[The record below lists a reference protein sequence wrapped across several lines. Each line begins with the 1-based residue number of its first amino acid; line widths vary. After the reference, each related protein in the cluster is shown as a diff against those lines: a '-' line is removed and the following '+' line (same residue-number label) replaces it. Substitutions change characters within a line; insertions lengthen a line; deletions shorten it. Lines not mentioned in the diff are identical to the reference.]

1 MNEKYDEKQGEPVL
15 AAEGL
20 IRNYTKTGEQK
31 GKDEIKVLKGLNF
44 QVDRQE
50 FVGSWGVPA
59 AERRRS
65 LRYWG

>member
-44 QVDRQE
+44 QV
-50 FVGSWGVPA
+50 GVCGNHGA
-59 AERRRS
+59 FR
-65 LRYWG
+65 LRKDDAP

>member
-31 GKDEIKVLKGLNF
+31 GKDQGVKGP
-44 QVDRQE
+44 E
-50 FVGSWGVPA
+50 FPGGPPGVCRNHGA
-59 AERRRS
+59 FR
-65 LRYWG
+65 LRKDDAP